1 MDLNQ
6 NMKQATRGGARAY
19 LLGHGWTRDKRFQTC
34 NGEKAEVYDRPNW
47 DIGVALLLERDE
59 AAAVLFAA
67 QSLAIYERRSVDDV
81 LKAFITAE

>member
-1 MDLNQ
+1 MNGFRR
-6 NMKQATRGGARAY
+6 KQATRGGARAY
-19 LLGHGWTRDKRFQTC
+19 LLGHGWTRDKRCQTC
-34 NGEKAEVYDRPNW
+34 NGEKAEVYVRPNW
-47 DIGVALLLERDE
+47 DIGVVLLLERDE

>member
-1 MDLNQ
+1 MNGFRR
-6 NMKQATRGGARAY
+6 KQATRGGARAY

-34 NGEKAEVYDRPNW
+34 NGEKAEIYVRPNW
-47 DIGVALLLERDE
+47 DIGVALLLECDE

-67 QSLAIYERRSVDDV
+67 QSLSIYERRSVDDV